1 MYNSSTNLKT
11 KLIKKQ
17 FWKIA
22 EKVFVIVGLTFFT
35 GAFDIGLTLFTGA
48 LLPSFI
54 RTAIRYFIWVT
65 SLLIICLDWKSAL
78 RTANREKLLWILTAI
93 ILLSFLWSDVYLE
106 TLRNNREV
114 LQMTSFGLYFA
125 TRFSLKEQVKLV
137 ALTFSIGALLSIFFA
152 LFIPAIAIHQKD
164 HNGAWRGI
172 YDYKNTFGSM
182 MIINSLALFLLPIDN
197 PRYRIYQKI
206 GIAIALA
213 MILLCTS
220 KTSLVVCLILVLIL
234 SFYRKFRWRGKV
246 TVLFLDIGILILG
259 CVGTLVI
266 SNWATLITSL
276 GRDPTLTGRTLI
288 WNFIFMKLGD
298 KPWLGYGRSAFWSH
312 QSKYAAEA
320 GQTLGYGLILP
331 HAHNGFIDIT
341 LDVGY
346 IGLFIFII
354 IYFTAFIRSIKQAY
368 ATNNPEDMW
377 PLGFLIFL
385 AMNNMTE
392 SYLLRLSNIYWT
404 LFITVVLSVQQTRPA
419 SNLVGK
425 WNLRKN

>member
-1 MYNSSTNLKT
+1 MR
-11 KLIKKQ
+11 
-17 FWKIA
+17 KIYLELA
-22 EKVFVIVGLTFFT
+22 EKSFAILGLTFFT
-35 GAFDIGLTLFTGA
+35 GAFDIGLTLPTGP
-48 LLPSFI
+48 LFPGLI
-54 RTAIRYFIWVT
+54 RTAVRYFVWVT
-65 SLLIICLDWKSAL
+65 SLSIICIDWKNAL
-78 RTANREKLLWILTAI
+78 RIANREKLLWILTTI
-93 ILLSFLWSDVYLE
+93 IFLSFLWSDIYSE

-137 ALTFSIGALLSIFFA
+137 ALTFSIGALLSLFSA
-152 LFIPAIAIHQKD
+152 LVIPTIAIHAKD

-172 YDYKNTFGSM
+172 YDYKNTLGAM

-197 PRYRIYQKI
+197 PRHRIYQKI
-206 GIAIALA
+206 GIAISLL

-220 KTSLVVCLILVLIL
+220 RTSLVVCLILALIL
-234 SFYRKFRWRGKV
+234 SFYRNFRWRGKI
-246 TVLFLDIGILILG
+246 TVLFLDIGILIMG

-288 WNFIFMKLGD
+288 WNFIFMKLED
-298 KPWLGYGRSAFWSH
+298 RPWLGYGRSAFWSH
-312 QSKYAAEA
+312 ESKYAAEA
-320 GQTLGYGLILP
+320 GETLGYGLILP
-331 HAHNGFIDIT
+331 HAHNGFIDII
-341 LDVGY
+341 LDIGY

-354 IYFTAFIRSIKQAY
+354 IYFTAFIRSVKRAY
-368 ATNNPEDMW
+368 ATNNPEDLW

-404 LFITVVLSVQQTRPA
+404 LFIAVVLSVQQTRST
-419 SNLVGK
+419 SNLISK
-425 WNLRKN
+425 WNSQKKKQVRKSS